1 MGVKQRIVFNPV
13 LNRVIIAYKIR
24 MEKVVLFEQEV
35 IVNSLCLAWFFIC
48 WVGYAFY
55 ARHKA
60 INTSCIASEL
70 HNYRCQWMR
79 RVMMR
84 DNRISDAALIA
95 NLERNVSFLAS
106 TSILILAGLLTV
118 FTVAEQT
125 LELVSEIPLV
135 TDNSPL
141 SIKLKVGL
149 LVVIFVYAFF
159 TFTWSMRQYGFC
171 SIILGGAPLTTEPN
185 VTEEERNRYA
195 FYAARVI
202 DLAGLSYNTGL
213 RAYYFALS
221 VLAWFLSPY
230 LFMLSS
236 AFVVAVLYRRE
247 FKSRSLLALRQM
259 DGQDEHPINL

>member
-1 MGVKQRIVFNPV
+1 MDIDR
-13 LNRVIIAYKIR
+13 
-24 MEKVVLFEQEV
+24 LFEQEV
-35 IVNSLCLAWFFIC
+35 IINLLSLVWFFTC
-48 WVGYAFY
+48 WVGYTFY
-55 ARHKA
+55 ARQKA
-60 INTSCIASEL
+60 VKMSCLASEL
-70 HNYRCQWMR
+70 HNYRRLWMR

-84 DNRISDAALIA
+84 DNRVGDAALIA

-125 LELVSEIPLV
+125 SELVSEIPLA

-149 LVVIFVYAFF
+149 LVVIFVHAFF

-171 SIILGGAPLTTEPN
+171 SIILGGAPLMTESN

-230 LFMLSS
+230 LFILSS
-236 AFVVAVLYRRE
+236 TFVVAVLFRRE

-259 DGQDEHPINL
+259 DGVDEHPINL